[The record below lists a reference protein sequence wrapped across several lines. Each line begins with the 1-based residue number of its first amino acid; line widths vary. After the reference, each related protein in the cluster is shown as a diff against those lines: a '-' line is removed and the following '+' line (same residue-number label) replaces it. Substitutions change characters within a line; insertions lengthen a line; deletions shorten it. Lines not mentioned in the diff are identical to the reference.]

1 MGQAAARGTGRAK
14 KEIEALMPKRLSPAQ
29 LAYYRENGFVAPVA
43 VLSADETAAFRRRFE
58 EYEQT
63 HQGWYALS
71 RGQKLYLLQT
81 WARDLASHPGILDAV
96 EDVLGP
102 DIFLWGL
109 SLFVKDP
116 RDPGYVSWHQDS
128 TYWGLSEPD
137 VVTAW
142 VAFSPSNRESG
153 CMKMLPG
160 SHRLEQ
166 LPHNDTLAEHNLL
179 TRGQEIAVEVDERA
193 AEYLVLKPGDISLH
207 NIRTVHGS
215 EPNRSA
221 ERRIGVAM
229 RYIAPHVRQINGER
243 DSAWLVR
250 GEDRYGHFV
259 HEAPPERDMDEA
271 ARAEHDRIMKLR
283 QGILY
288 DGVKGKPAH
297 RGS

>member
-1 MGQAAARGTGRAK
+1 
-14 KEIEALMPKRLSPAQ
+14 MPKRLSPEQ
-29 LAYYRENGFVAPVA
+29 VAYYRGNGFVAPVA
-43 VLSADETAAFRRRFE
+43 ALSEEESVKFRRRFE
-58 EYEQT
+58 EYEQANR
-63 HQGWYALS
+63 GWYGLS
-71 RGQKLYLLQT
+71 KGQKLYLLQT
-81 WARDLASHPGILDAV
+81 WARDLASHPAILDAV
-96 EDVLGP
+96 EDVLGG

-142 VAFSPSNRESG
+142 VALSPSNLESG

-179 TRGQEIAVEVDERA
+179 TRGQEIAVEVDERE
-193 AEYLVLKPGDISLH
+193 AEYLVLNPGEISLH
-207 NIRTVHGS
+207 NIRTIHGS
-215 EPNRSA
+215 EPNRSN
-221 ERRIGVAM
+221 ERRIGVAL
-229 RYIAPHVRQINGER
+229 RYIAPHVQQINAER

-250 GEDRYGHFV
+250 GQDRYGHFV
-259 HEAPPERDMDEA
+259 HELPPKRDMDEA

-288 DGVKGKPAH
+288 DGVKGRPAH
-297 RGS
+297 LES